1 MFGIRAGCLL
11 VGLLASPVLMGQVGA
26 PITSSP
32 ALSPAPKQVTDWIR
46 SKAIPLNS
54 TNPESAL
61 DDLRPLQRV
70 IGDAQIVA
78 MGEATHGT
86 REFFQLKHRML
97 EFLVEKMGFTVFAI
111 EGNWP
116 ESLAVNDYVLNGNGD
131 PAEALAGMYFWSGDT
146 QEMLDMIRWM
156 RRYNENPAHTRKLKF
171 LGFDMQTARV
181 AVANVERYLQ
191 KVDPEEAKV
200 AAKVLAALGDV
211 LREKEYSRRPK
222 MLRYQTAFGI
232 KVLLEEFN
240 ERKMSYIKSSSEHEW
255 VLAQHNLEIVR
266 QAEQIQSSRQLGR
279 LRLRDARLA
288 QNIKWIV
295 DNEPPGTK
303 IMIWAHNG
311 HVSTDGFPG
320 AASMGVYLRRIY
332 GPRMVV
338 CGFSFDRGSFEAI
351 GRAGPQEFTVGP
363 ALPDSLDSALA
374 ATGLPLFAVDLRE
387 APSAG
392 TVAEWFDTPHRV
404 RMIGAVYNAALPEMF
419 YVNFLPHSF
428 DVIFFVNQTT
438 APRTSPKTMEF
449 ESRPSQ

>member
-1 MFGIRAGCLL
+1 MFGIRSGCLL
-11 VGLLASPVLMGQVGA
+11 MGLLASPVLMGQVVA
-26 PITSSP
+26 RTTSSP
-32 ALSPAPKQVTDWIR
+32 TLSPAPKQVTAWIR

-146 QEMLDMIRWM
+146 QEMLDLIRWM
-156 RRYNENPAHTRKLKF
+156 RRYNENPAHRKKLKF

-191 KVDPEEAKV
+191 KVDPEEARV
-200 AAKVLAALGDV
+200 AAKVLLPLGDA
-211 LREKEYSRRPK
+211 LREKEYSRSPK
-222 MLRYQTAFGI
+222 MLRYQTAVGI
-232 KVLLEEFN
+232 KVLLEEFD
-240 ERKMSYIKSSSEHEW
+240 ERKMSYVKSSSEREW

-266 QAEQIQSSRQLGR
+266 QAEQIHSSGQLGR
-279 LRLRDARLA
+279 LRLRDAWLA

-338 CGFSFDRGSFEAI
+338 CAFSFDRGSFEAI
-351 GRAGPQEFTVGP
+351 GRGGPQEFTVGP

-374 ATGLPLFAVDLRE
+374 ATGLPLFAVDLRN
-387 APSAG
+387 APSTG
-392 TVAEWFDTPHRV
+392 TVAEWLDTPHRV
-404 RMIGAVYNAALPEMF
+404 RTIGAVYNAALPEMF
-419 YVNFLPHSF
+419 YVNFLPHGF
-428 DVIFFVNQTT
+428 DVIFFVKQTT
-438 APRTSPKTMEF
+438 APRTSTKPTEF